1 MEKRLKGH
9 DLKLLALGVTIL
21 ALGKSVKVKSTSVK
35 CKFCLIFDSLIS
47 RCQ

>member
-9 DLKLLALGVTIL
+9 DLKLLAFGVTIL
-21 ALGKSVKVKSTSVK
+21 AFAKSEKVKFTSVK
-35 CKFCLIFDSLIS
+35 CKFCLILDSLIS